1 MRSAGST
8 CNAAAMS
15 SGQTRTPRLPP
26 EERRSQ
32 LLDATLR
39 VLADEGFDAVTVEA
53 VAQAA
58 GVTRPVVYDLFG
70 DLGGLMHALLDR
82 EEHQAVDPLLEIIGP
97 PSDDTDPEAFLIGAV
112 SAFLLSVKAKPR
124 TWRLI
129 LMPPPGNSSDLRDRI
144 RRNRRVVTDQ
154 VKQLLDWGVP
164 KRGGPM
170 GIDHELGAHLI
181 VAAGLDAARLM
192 LAHPR
197 RFPAERLIDGLGG
210 LLAVIPPTPGP
221 RGRPVPET
229 PAAPVRPP
237 LVAKS
242 RPGARMPRAQ
252 RTEQLLDAAL
262 QLLVTEGFEAVTMES
277 IARAAGVNRV
287 VVYRSFANLQLLLV
301 ALLRREDKRTQE
313 ALESLIPSDAGGR
326 DAALLVG
333 EVLAGYLDAVIANP
347 MTWRL
352 GLLAPES
359 APRWL
364 QKAVNRRRTQVARQL
379 TPLVEWGIASMG
391 LDPAQV
397 DPELLGRLLLTVGLE
412 EARLALDEPAFPR
425 DRLVA
430 GTWAVLDSLPNPV

>member
-1 MRSAGST
+1 MGT
-8 CNAAAMS
+8 
-15 SGQTRTPRLPP
+15 GQTRTPRLPP

-32 LLDATLR
+32 LLDATLH
-39 VLADEGFDAVTVEA
+39 VLAEEGFDAVTVEA

-58 GVTRPVVYDLFG
+58 GVTRPVIYDLFG
-70 DLGGLMHALLDR
+70 DLDGLMHALLDR

-97 PSDDTDPEAFLIGAV
+97 PADDVDPEAFLIGAV

-129 LMPPPGNSSDLRDRI
+129 LMPPPGNSSDLRVRI
-144 RRNRRVVTDQ
+144 QRNRRVVTAR
-154 VKQLLDWGVP
+154 VKELLDWGIP
-164 KRGGPM
+164 RRGGPL
-170 GIDHELGAHLI
+170 GLDHELAAHLT

-210 LLAVIPPTPGP
+210 LLMVVPAGPGP
-221 RGRPVPET
+221 RGRPMPEAT
-229 PAAPVRPP
+229 AVPVRPP
-237 LVAKS
+237 LVVKA
-242 RPGARMPRAQ
+242 RPGSRMPRAQ

-301 ALLRREDKRTQE
+301 ALLRREDKRTHE
-313 ALESLIPSDAGGR
+313 ALESLIPTEVSGR
-326 DAALLVG
+326 DAAQLCG

-347 MTWRL
+347 ETWRL
-352 GLLAPES
+352 GLLPPES

-379 TPLVEWGIASMG
+379 TPLVEWGLQSMG

-412 EARLALDEPAFPR
+412 EARLALDEPAFTR
-425 DRLVA
+425 ERLA
-430 GTWAVLDSLPNPV
+430 TSTWALLDSLPLVV